1 MNSSFNFQKP
11 RGYKNTSSS
20 EYINV
25 NDNNLYNFFY
35 YYYYAFLSKLK
46 KIPNYFY

>member
-25 NDNNLYNFFY
+25 KDNSLYNFLY
-35 YYYYAFLSKLK
+35 YYYNAIINKIRN
-46 KIPNYFY
+46 IPNYFY